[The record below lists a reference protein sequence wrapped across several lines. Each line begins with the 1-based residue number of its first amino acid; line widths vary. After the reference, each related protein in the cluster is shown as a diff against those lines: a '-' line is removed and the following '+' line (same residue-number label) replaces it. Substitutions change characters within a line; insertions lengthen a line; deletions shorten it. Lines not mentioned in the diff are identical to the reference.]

1 MYKLKKKIADIA
13 NKIVQIA
20 EKRLDFLLGKMYFIG
35 NDGYQNF
42 LGFASVLN
50 SLILDSNRNNINQ
63 TSTGISSEK
72 AKPFDTD
79 FEAII

>member
-20 EKRLDFLLGKMYFIG
+20 GKRLEFLLGTMYFIG
-35 NDGYQNF
+35 NDGDQNF
-42 LGFASVLN
+42 LVFASVLN
-50 SLILDSNRNNINQ
+50 SLILDSNRNVINQ

-72 AKPFDTD
+72 AKPVDTD
-79 FEAII
+79 LEAII

>member
-20 EKRLDFLLGKMYFIG
+20 EKRLDFLLGTMYFIG

-42 LGFASVLN
+42 LVFASVLN
-50 SLILDSNRNNINQ
+50 SLILDSNRNNIN
-63 TSTGISSEK
+63 
-72 AKPFDTD
+72 
-79 FEAII
+79 

>member
-20 EKRLDFLLGKMYFIG
+20 EKRLDFLLGTMYFIG

-42 LGFASVLN
+42 LVFASVLN
-50 SLILDSNRNNINQ
+50 SLILDSNRNVIN
-63 TSTGISSEK
+63 
-72 AKPFDTD
+72 
-79 FEAII
+79 

>member
-1 MYKLKKKIADIA
+1 MYKLKKKIADIE

-50 SLILDSNRNNINQ
+50 SLILDSNRNNIN
-63 TSTGISSEK
+63 
-72 AKPFDTD
+72 
-79 FEAII
+79 

>member
-20 EKRLDFLLGKMYFIG
+20 EKRLDFLLGTMYFIG

-42 LGFASVLN
+42 LVFASVLN

>member
-50 SLILDSNRNNINQ
+50 SLILDSNRNNIN
-63 TSTGISSEK
+63 
-72 AKPFDTD
+72 
-79 FEAII
+79 